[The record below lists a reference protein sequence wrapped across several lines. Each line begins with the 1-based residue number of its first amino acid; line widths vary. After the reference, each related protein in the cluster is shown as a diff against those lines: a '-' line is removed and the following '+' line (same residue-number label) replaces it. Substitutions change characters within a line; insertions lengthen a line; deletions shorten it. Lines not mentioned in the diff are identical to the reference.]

1 MMFFR
6 KCPVPEP
13 EQPPQETTSSGE
25 APAPAGVEGKLLSQH
40 TIRRLTAAFALAAML
55 VASVGTQVALASDT
69 SGSGTASVIDMG
81 IADQLIGLIKAANT
95 FFTLSPINIFV
106 MGSLITFGFTIFKKA
121 KNVAKN

>member
-6 KCPVPEP
+6 KSPVP

-25 APAPAGVEGKLLSQH
+25 APAGVEGKRLSRH
-40 TIRRLTAAFALAAML
+40 TIRRLTAAFALAVML

-95 FFTLSPINIFV
+95 LFTVSPINLFV
-106 MGSLITFGFTIFKKA
+106 MGSILAFAFTVFRKA
-121 KNVAKN
+121 KNVAKS

>member
-6 KCPVPEP
+6 KSPVP

-25 APAPAGVEGKLLSQH
+25 APAGVEGKLLSRH

-69 SGSGTASVIDMG
+69 SGSGTASMIDMDM
-81 IADQLIGLIKAANT
+81 ADQLIKLIKAANVL
-95 FFTLSPINIFV
+95 FTVFPINIF
-106 MGSLITFGFTIFKKA
+106 MIGSLVMLGLRVFRGAKKTA
-121 KNVAKN
+121 TS

>member
-1 MMFFR
+1 MFFR

-25 APAPAGVEGKLLSQH
+25 APAGVEGKLLSRH

-69 SGSGTASVIDMG
+69 SGSGTASMIDMDM
-81 IADQLIGLIKAANT
+81 ADQLIKLIKAANVL
-95 FFTLSPINIFV
+95 FTVFPINMFM
-106 MGSLITFGFTIFKKA
+106 MGALIMMGFRVFNGAKKTA
-121 KNVAKN
+121 TK

>member
-1 MMFFR
+1 MFFR
-6 KCPVPEP
+6 KCPVPEL

-25 APAPAGVEGKLLSQH
+25 ELAGVEAAEGKLSRH

-106 MGSLITFGFTIFKKA
+106 MGSLIAFGFTIFNKA
-121 KNVAKN
+121 KNVAKK

>member
-25 APAPAGVEGKLLSQH
+25 APAGVEGKRLSRH

-69 SGSGTASVIDMG
+69 SGSGTASMIDMDM
-81 IADQLIGLIKAANT
+81 ADQLIKLIKAANVL
-95 FFTLSPINIFV
+95 FTVFPINMFM
-106 MGSLITFGFTIFKKA
+106 MGALIMMGFRVFNGAKKTA
-121 KNVAKN
+121 TK

>member
-1 MMFFR
+1 MFFR

-25 APAPAGVEGKLLSQH
+25 APAGVEGKRLSRH

-69 SGSGTASVIDMG
+69 SGSGTASMIDMDM
-81 IADQLIGLIKAANT
+81 ADQLIKLIKAANVL
-95 FFTLSPINIFV
+95 FSIFPINMFM
-106 MGSLITFGFTIFKKA
+106 MGALILMGLRVFHGAKKTA
-121 KNVAKN
+121 TK

>member
-6 KCPVPEP
+6 KSPVP

-25 APAPAGVEGKLLSQH
+25 APVGVEGKRLSRH

-95 FFTLSPINIFV
+95 LFTVSPINLFV
-106 MGSLITFGFTIFKKA
+106 MGSILAFAFTVFRKA
-121 KNVAKN
+121 KNVAKS

>member
-25 APAPAGVEGKLLSQH
+25 APAGVEGKLLSQH

-69 SGSGTASVIDMG
+69 SGSGTASMIDMDM
-81 IADQLIGLIKAANT
+81 ADQLIKLIKAANVL
-95 FFTLSPINIFV
+95 FSIFPINMFM
-106 MGSLITFGFTIFKKA
+106 MGALILMGLRVFHGAKKTA
-121 KNVAKN
+121 TK